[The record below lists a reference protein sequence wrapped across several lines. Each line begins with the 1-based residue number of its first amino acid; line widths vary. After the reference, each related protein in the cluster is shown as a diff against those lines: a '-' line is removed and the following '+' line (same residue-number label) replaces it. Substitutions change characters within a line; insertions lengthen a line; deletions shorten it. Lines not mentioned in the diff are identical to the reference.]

1 MTEPNRQA
9 SSPAAALFQAIQK
22 GEAEDV
28 RERVAEHPELLTQRD
43 ADGASPMQLALYID
57 RMEIVSVLLE
67 IGYRPDVFESV
78 LLGRADYV
86 RDQLHRHPEQ
96 KDAFS
101 PDGWSLLHLAA
112 YGGEERTV
120 RAVLEAGAALHPL
133 AKSKYSPGNTPLHA
147 AIAAGKVNAA
157 LLLID
162 AGADVNFPQQ
172 PGAITPLH
180 VAASRADPRLTDFL
194 IQQGARINARTTD
207 GRTPLAVAR
216 DHKNKEVENV
226 LLRHGGLV

>member
-1 MTEPNRQA
+1 MSEPNQPA
-9 SSPAAALFQAIQK
+9 ASPAAALFQAIQK
-22 GEAEDV
+22 GQAEDV
-28 RERVAEHPELLTQRD
+28 RERVTGQPELLSQRD
-43 ADGASPMQLALYID
+43 ADGASPMQLALYMD
-57 RMEIVSVLLE
+57 RIEIVSVLLE
-67 IGYRPDVFESV
+67 IGYRPDLFESV

-86 RDQLHRHPEQ
+86 REQLQRHPGQ

-120 RAVLEAGAALHPL
+120 RAVLEAGAVLHPL

-157 LLLID
+157 QLLID

-172 PGAITPLH
+172 PGSFTPLH
-180 VAASRADPRLTDFL
+180 IAASRKDPALAAFL
-194 IQQGARINARTTD
+194 IQQGAAINARSTD

-216 DHKNKEVENV
+216 DHKNQQVENV
-226 LLRHGGLV
+226 LLRHGAIV

>member
-1 MTEPNRQA
+1 M
-9 SSPAAALFQAIQK
+9 QK
-22 GEAEDV
+22 GQAEDV
-28 RERVAEHPELLTQRD
+28 RELVARQPALLSQRD
-43 ADGASPMQLALYID
+43 ADGASPMQLALYLE

-67 IGYRPDVFESV
+67 IGYQPDLFESV

-86 RDQLHRHPEQ
+86 RDQLRRHPE
-96 KDAFS
+96 KKEVFS

-157 LLLID
+157 RLLIK

-172 PGAITPLH
+172 PGAVTPLH
-180 VAASRADPRLTDFL
+180 VAASRPDPALAAFL
-194 IQQGARINARTTD
+194 IQQGAAINARTTD
-207 GRTPLAVAR
+207 GRTPLAIAR
-216 DHKNKEVENV
+216 HHEYQQVEQM
-226 LLRHGGLV
+226 LLRHGAMV